1 MLRSCHQYQG
11 SVARSAD
18 DVYWVLIICY
28 LMLEDKQLCLKSS
41 ARPRLFFVCYYSLS
55 SDYINLP
62 AALQIKQ
69 ISVNINKLLMLEAE
83 ADDLGARSAAE
94 CWCSGEKLL
103 TQD

>member
-1 MLRSCHQYQG
+1 M
-11 SVARSAD
+11 ARSAD

-41 ARPRLFFVCYYSLS
+41 ARSRQFFVCYYSLS

-83 ADDLGARSAAE
+83 ADELGARSAAE
-94 CWCSGEKLL
+94 CWCSGEELL
-103 TQD
+103 TQDSIYLESLGT